1 MFDFKNASK
10 KALRQEYKRIAKA
23 TGDDRFFTKK
33 ELNHLPKVLMDG
45 EQILAFSSGL
55 MDSNT
60 WLITLTDK
68 RVIFLDKGLVYGL
81 RQTTIP
87 IDKISAV
94 SGETGIIFQKITIN
108 SGHSENKITHVLKY
122 TVLPFT
128 NKLNEVIEA
137 RSSMA

>member
-1 MFDFKNASK
+1 MDEPEMFDFKNASK
-10 KALRQEYKRIAKA
+10 KALQQEYKRIAKA

-45 EQILAFSSGL
+45 EQVLAFSSGL
-55 MDSNT
+55 MDGNT
-60 WLITLTDK
+60 WLIALTDK
-68 RVIFLDKGLVYGL
+68 RVIFLDKGLLYGL

-94 SGETGIIFQKITIN
+94 SGETGIIFGKITIN
-108 SGHSENKITHVLKY
+108 AGHGEKKITQVLKG

-128 NKLNEVIEA
+128 NKLSEVI
-137 RSSMA
+137 

>member
-1 MFDFKNASK
+1 MNLRCSTFKNASK
-10 KALRQEYKRIAKA
+10 KALQQEYKRIAKA

-45 EQILAFSSGL
+45 EQVLAFSSGL
-55 MDSNT
+55 MDGNT
-60 WLITLTDK
+60 WLIALTDK
-68 RVIFLDKGLVYGL
+68 RVIFLDKGLLYGL

-94 SGETGIIFQKITIN
+94 SGETGIIFGKITIN
-108 SGHSENKITHVLKY
+108 AGHGEKKITQVLKG

-128 NKLNEVIEA
+128 NKLSEVI
-137 RSSMA
+137 